1 MPKNYLYAFIMSF
14 LAGLA
19 TNIGAI
25 FIFKKKENNILY
37 KSFSFTIGVMLFVSI
52 VDLIPSSIKLIINR
66 GLTNIN
72 ITKLFIYIFIII
84 IIISLI
90 NLFKTHSNK
99 NKLYKIGIINMLS
112 IILHNIPEGIA
123 TFITSITNIKL
134 GFNIFLSIMLHNIP
148 EGISIALPI
157 YYSTNNKKKAFTY
170 TLISGLSEFIGSLLA
185 YLFLLPIINDSI
197 MAFLYILTAIIMIRI
212 SFKEMMPIALKSGY
226 KCFIIYFTL
235 GLLVMLLSHLLII

>member
-25 FIFKKKENNILY
+25 FIFKKKDNNILY

-72 ITKLFIYIFIII
+72 ITKLFIYTFIII

-90 NLFKTHSNK
+90 NLFKTYSNK

-157 YYSTNNKKKAFTY
+157 YYSTNNKKKAITY
-170 TLISGLSEFIGSLLA
+170 TLISGLSEFIGSFLA

-226 KCFIIYFTL
+226 KSFIIYFTL